1 MLGRDGRTPATAP
14 STAQY
19 AALGDFGW
27 IYCTVGICAEQGLE
41 SLVEL
46 GNKEATMDTL
56 YFKVNKYNTLKYI
69 YLFTKV
75 HNITMVNYCDN
86 KGRDF

>member
-19 AALGDFGW
+19 AALGDLGW
-27 IYCTVGICAEQGLE
+27 IHCTALWAFVQNRGYSVQ

-46 GNKEATMDTL
+46 GNKEATLDIL
-56 YFKVNKYNTLKYI
+56 YFKWPPFKVYIYMYI
-69 YLFTKV
+69 YL
-75 HNITMVNYCDN
+75 DN
-86 KGRDF
+86 SAQYYHGQLL